1 MIDDLACGQGARNKL
16 GANLRRATWLCAQLL
31 LETHIAQG
39 KRGRVVREAPLA
51 ASDFAACGLLAL
63 VGTDASS
70 RRYASGL
77 HLASPLGPRAKP
89 SNFVC
94 VCVKIRGRK
103 ELCRPASQR
112 RECEWDANG
121 VQPIELAEIGKV

>member
-63 VGTDASS
+63 VGTDAS
-70 RRYASGL
+70 RRPQVVLQEVGG
-77 HLASPLGPRAKP
+77 PLWADPPSYTHDPRG
-89 SNFVC
+89 S
-94 VCVKIRGRK
+94 
-103 ELCRPASQR
+103 
-112 RECEWDANG
+112 DAAG
-121 VQPIELAEIGKV
+121 